1 MSPMISP
8 PPLEA
13 LPRFERLAVRLAR
26 RMNRG
31 RWQRI
36 WFGCQRTLGAG
47 WIGFLTEP
55 LLEVHG
61 LEYLTATSRERQLL
75 LAANHRTFFDLYVVM
90 AALFRRVPGWRAI
103 NFPVRGRFFYQG
115 IGGVLVNALAAFW
128 AMYPPL
134 FRRPETRR
142 FDQWALGELAELC
155 RSRPGQLI
163 GYHPE
168 GTRNRD
174 PDPWSYLRVRSG
186 IGRLLLAARP
196 DVVPVFVAGL
206 DGGFTGVVRRRLRG
220 GEPIRIWFGAPLDY
234 QVFIDQASA
243 DATPRRLSEFVMAA
257 IRELGACDRARMTS
271 GPARAGLSGDR
282 TAGSPPPTHP

>member
-1 MSPMISP
+1 MTSP
-8 PPLEA
+8 PPLES
-13 LPRFERLAVRLAR
+13 LTRFERLAVRLAR

-31 RWQRI
+31 RWQRL
-36 WFGCQRTLGAG
+36 WFWSQRAVGAG
-47 WIGFLTEP
+47 WIGLLTEP

-61 LEYLTATSRERQLL
+61 LEQLTAISRERPLL

-90 AALFRRVPGWRAI
+90 AVLFRRVSGWRAI
-103 NFPVRGRFFYQG
+103 NFPVRGRFFYQR

-134 FRRPETRR
+134 FRRPGTRR
-142 FDQWALGELAELC
+142 FDQWALGELAALC
-155 RSRPGQLI
+155 TSRPGQLI

-174 PDPWSYLRVRSG
+174 PDPWSYLRVHSG

-196 DVVPVFVAGL
+196 EVVPVFVAGL
-206 DGGFTGVVRRRLRG
+206 EGGFTSILKRRVRG
-220 GEPIRIWFGAPLDY
+220 GEPIRLWFGAPLDY
-234 QVFIDQASA
+234 RVFVDQATM

-257 IRELGACDRARMTS
+257 IRELGERDRARMTPEPA
-271 GPARAGLSGDR
+271 PARLSGAR
-282 TAGSPPPTHP
+282 TAGSPPPPHP